1 MGQPR
6 QLSLFDATM
15 LVMGGI
21 IGVGIFFNPADIARA
36 VPHEG
41 AYLAMWGLGALAAMS
56 GAMTF
61 AELSA
66 AFPRIGGWYV
76 WLREAFGPRA
86 AFLFAWVVLLVV
98 STGACALVAR
108 FFATQVGELFFPA
121 VLEGEAWVGEAR
133 NIAVAGGT
141 VIFVTVL
148 GLMGLKSGALF
159 QNLCMLMKLAAIA
172 TFVVAGLA
180 LYNGVPAAVE
190 VAAADRTSES
200 IPEGMLAASLS
211 VLFSYG
217 GWQLLSYVAPS
228 VKDPQRNL
236 PKAIVVGVTGVAGIY
251 FLINL
256 AYLKVLGIGGLAAQG
271 DGQMAVRMANAALG
285 EGIGA
290 TFVTAAMA
298 VSALGFLVAT
308 LITTPGIYVAMS
320 REGLFFR
327 GFGKLHERTGA
338 PTLALI
344 TQCLLVLG
352 YLGWSVGDYEF
363 VETLTA
369 AVVFAE
375 WIFHGMAGLALIV
388 LVKRAGVER
397 PFKSPLYPLFPIT
410 YAAIAACVVV
420 GNLVTTQSSVTMIGV
435 VALAL
440 GFVAHWLLGSA
451 PSSSN
456 QR

>member
-1 MGQPR
+1 MTDATTR
-6 QLSLFDATM
+6 KLSLFDATM

-21 IGVGIFFNPADIARA
+21 LGIGIFFTPPEIARE
-36 VPHEG
+36 VTEPG
-41 AYLAMWGLGALAAMS
+41 AYLAMWGLGAVAALS

-66 AFPRIGGWYV
+66 AYPRTGGWYV
-76 WLREAFGPRA
+76 FLREAFGARTS
-86 AFLFAWVVLLVV
+86 FLFAWVVLLVV

-108 FFATQVGELFFPA
+108 FFSAQVAQLAGLGPTGDLVVA
-121 VLEGEAWVGEAR
+121 ACIVLL
-133 NIAVAGGT
+133 
-141 VIFVTVL
+141 VTGI
-148 GLMGLKSGALF
+148 GLAGLKSGALF

-172 TFVVAGLA
+172 TFVIAGLA

-190 VAAADRTSES
+190 VAAADRTSDS
-200 IPEGMLAASLS
+200 IPGGMLAASLS

-236 PKAIVVGVTGVAGIY
+236 PKAIVIGVTGVAGIY

-285 EGIGA
+285 EGNGA

-327 GFGKLHERTGA
+327 GFGRLLLKDRRPHTCAHHPGA
-338 PTLALI
+338 
-344 TQCLLVLG
+344 C
-352 YLGWSVGDYEF
+352 WSSA
-363 VETLTA
+363 T
-369 AVVFAE
+369 
-375 WIFHGMAGLALIV
+375 WAGAS
-388 LVKRAGVER
+388 G
-397 PFKSPLYPLFPIT
+397 
-410 YAAIAACVVV
+410 
-420 GNLVTTQSSVTMIGV
+420 TT
-435 VALAL
+435 
-440 GFVAHWLLGSA
+440 
-451 PSSSN
+451 SSS
-456 QR
+456 RPSPRPSCSPSGSSTGWRTPR

>member
-1 MGQPR
+1 
-6 QLSLFDATM
+6 
-15 LVMGGI
+15 
-21 IGVGIFFNPADIARA
+21 
-36 VPHEG
+36 
-41 AYLAMWGLGALAAMS
+41 
-56 GAMTF
+56 
-61 AELSA
+61 
-66 AFPRIGGWYV
+66 
-76 WLREAFGPRA
+76 
-86 AFLFAWVVLLVV
+86 
-98 STGACALVAR
+98 
-108 FFATQVGELFFPA
+108 
-121 VLEGEAWVGEAR
+121 
-133 NIAVAGGT
+133 
-141 VIFVTVL
+141 
-148 GLMGLKSGALF
+148 MGLKSGALF

-180 LYNGVPAAVE
+180 LYSGVPAAAE
-190 VAAADRTSES
+190 VVAADRTSDS

-236 PKAIVVGVTGVAGIY
+236 PKAIVVGVTGVAAIY

-327 GFGKLHERTGA
+327 GFGRLHERTGA

-410 YAAIAACVVV
+410 YGAIAACVVV

-451 PSSSN
+451 LSSSG